1 MTSYSMLNDLL
12 MLPHGFRIQDLFDIL
27 IITTIIYGLLVWFRD
42 TASRFV
48 LGGISLIGI
57 VYILARQFQLYLTA
71 VVLQGFFA
79 IILFALVVI
88 FQEELRRFFER
99 IAIWGRL
106 HKKER
111 VSSHYEEAEIIA
123 QTVASLAKKRFGA
136 LIVLQAEDPLDRHV
150 TGGNTLEGILSQPL
164 LESIFDP
171 HSIGHDGAVIIEDG
185 RVTKFGCHLPLST
198 NAEKYGSL
206 GLRHTAALGL
216 TERSDAL
223 CVVVSEER
231 GTISIAHKER
241 LEVLKSAAELKMVLQ
256 RFYGEKMPGRKK
268 SKRIVG
274 WFRKNS
280 LEKGVAVFLAVLLWF
295 LFGYQRE
302 FVQRDFIVPI
312 EYRNLAAE
320 WVIEGPTV
328 TETKVLLKGPAQ
340 AFNLINPA
348 HMKVSVDLT
357 GIREGRQEIELS
369 AEMIKMPSSITVL
382 DISPKRIAVSASRL
396 HAKMATVEIR
406 TDGALASGLVL
417 QKIEAKPGTVHI
429 LVPRRLRAV
438 DIQIPT
444 ETIDLRRISASTT
457 LTPKLLPPT
466 EIYFEG
472 GKAPT
477 VEVVI
482 KVKSRSAVAR

>member
-1 MTSYSMLNDLL
+1 MLNDLL
-12 MLPHGFRIQDLFDIL
+12 MVPHGFRIQDLFDIL

-71 VVLQGFFA
+71 VVLQSFFA

-136 LIVLQAEDPLDRHV
+136 LIVLRAEDPLDRHL

-256 RFYGEKMPGRKK
+256 RFYGEKIPSRRK

-280 LEKGVAVFLAVLLWF
+280 LEKGVAVFLAILLWF

-312 EYRNLAAE
+312 EYRNLASE
-320 WVIEGPTV
+320 WVLEGPTV

-340 AFNLINPA
+340 AFSLINTA
-348 HMKVSVDLT
+348 HLKVSVDLA
-357 GIREGRQEIELS
+357 GIREGKQEVELS
-369 AEMIKMPSSITVL
+369 AEMIKTPSSITVL
-382 DISPKRIAVSASRL
+382 DINPKRIAVSASRL
-396 HAKMATVEIR
+396 HTKMATVEVR
-406 TDGALASGLVL
+406 TDGTPAAGIVL
-417 QKIEAKPGTVHI
+417 QKIEVKPVTIPI
-429 LVPRRLRAV
+429 LVPRRLRGV
-438 DIQIPT
+438 EIVVPT
-444 ETIDLRRISASTT
+444 ETIDLRRISKTTT

-466 EIYFEG
+466 EVYFEG
-472 GKAPT
+472 GKAPA

-482 KVKSRSAVAR
+482 RVKSRGAAAR

>member
-1 MTSYSMLNDLL
+1 MLNDLL
-12 MLPHGFRIQDLFDIL
+12 MVPHGFRIQDLFDIL

-71 VVLQGFFA
+71 VVLQSFFA

-136 LIVLQAEDPLDRHV
+136 LIVLRAEDPLDRHL

-256 RFYGEKMPGRKK
+256 RFYGEKIPSRKK

-274 WFRKNS
+274 WFKKNS
-280 LEKGVAVFLAVLLWF
+280 LEKGVAVFLAILLWF

-312 EYRNLAAE
+312 EYRNLASE
-320 WVIEGPTV
+320 WVLEGPTV

-348 HMKVSVDLT
+348 HLKVSLDLA
-357 GIREGRQEIELS
+357 GIREGKQEVELS
-369 AEMIKMPSSITVL
+369 AEMIKTPSSITVL
-382 DISPKRIAVSASRL
+382 DINPKRIAVSASRL
-396 HAKMATVEIR
+396 HTKMATVEVR
-406 TDGALASGLVL
+406 TDGTPAAGIVL
-417 QKIEAKPGTVHI
+417 QKIEVKPVTIPI
-429 LVPRRLRAV
+429 LVPRRLRGV
-438 DIQIPT
+438 EIVVPT
-444 ETIDLRRISASTT
+444 ETIDLRRISKTTT

-466 EIYFEG
+466 EVYFEG
-472 GKAPT
+472 GKAPV

-482 KVKSRSAVAR
+482 RVKARSAAAR

>member
-1 MTSYSMLNDLL
+1 MLSDIL
-12 MLPHGFRIQDLFDIL
+12 MVPHGFRIQDLFDIL

-71 VVLQGFFA
+71 VVLQSFFA

-111 VSSHYEEAEIIA
+111 ISSHYEEAEIIA

-136 LIVLQAEDPLDRHV
+136 LIVLRAEDPLDRHL

-231 GTISIAHKER
+231 GTISIANKER

-256 RFYGEKMPGRKK
+256 RFYGDKVPGRKK
-268 SKRIVG
+268 SKRIAG
-274 WFRKNS
+274 WFRKNT

-312 EYRNLAAE
+312 EYRNLASE
-320 WVIEGPTV
+320 WILEGPTV

-340 AFNLINPA
+340 AFNLLSPA
-348 HMKVSVDLT
+348 HLKMSVDLA
-357 GIREGRQEIELS
+357 GIREGKQEVELS
-369 AEMIKMPSSITVL
+369 AEMIKTPSSIAVL
-382 DISPKRIAVSASRL
+382 DINPKRIAVSASRL
-396 HAKMATVEIR
+396 HSRLAPVEVR
-406 TDGALASGLVL
+406 TEGTLAAGLIL
-417 QKIEAKPGTVHI
+417 QKIEVKPLTIPI
-429 LVPRRLRAV
+429 LVPRRLRGV
-438 DIQIPT
+438 DILVPT
-444 ETIDLRRISASTT
+444 ETIDLRRISKTTT
-457 LTPKLLPPT
+457 LTPRLMPPT
-466 EIYFEG
+466 EVYFEG
-472 GKAPT
+472 GKAPA

-482 KVKSRSAVAR
+482 RVKARSAAGR

>member
-1 MTSYSMLNDLL
+1 MI
-12 MLPHGFRIQDLFDIL
+12 PHGFRVQDLFDIL
-27 IITTIIYGLLVWFRD
+27 IIATIIYGLLVWFRD

-99 IAIWGRL
+99 IAVWGRF
-106 HKKER
+106 HKKDR

-123 QTVASLAKKRFGA
+123 QTAGSLARKRVGA
-136 LIVLQAEDPLDRHV
+136 LIVLRAEDPLDRHV
-150 TGGNTLEGILSQPL
+150 TGGNTLEGVLSQPL

-185 RVTKFGCHLPLST
+185 RVSKFGCHLPLSA
-198 NAEKYGSL
+198 NAERYGIL

-216 TERSDAL
+216 SERSDAL
-223 CVVVSEER
+223 CIVVSEER

-241 LEVLKSAAELKMVLQ
+241 LEVLKSAAELKVVLQ
-256 RFYGEKMPGRKK
+256 KFYGEQMPSRKK
-268 SKRIVG
+268 SKRVAG
-274 WFRKNS
+274 WFRKNT
-280 LEKGVAVFLAVLLWF
+280 LEKSIAVVLAVTLWF

-320 WVIEGPTV
+320 WVIEGPKI
-328 TETKVLLKGPAQ
+328 TETKVLLRGPAQ

-348 HMKVSVDLT
+348 HLKVSVDLA
-357 GIREGRQEIELS
+357 GIREGRQEIELT
-369 AEMIKMPSSITVL
+369 AEMIKTPSSIAVL
-382 DISPKRIAVSASRL
+382 DINPKRIALSASKL
-396 HAKMATVEIR
+396 HARMAPVEIR
-406 TDGALASGLVL
+406 TEGALATGLVL
-417 QKIEAKPGTVHI
+417 QKIEAKPVTVPV
-429 LVPRRLRAV
+429 LVPRRLRSA
-438 DIQIPT
+438 DILIPT
-444 ETIDLRRISASTT
+444 ETIDLRRISKTT
-457 LTPKLLPPT
+457 TITPKLLPPP
-466 EIYFEG
+466 EVYFDG
-472 GKAPT
+472 GKTPA
-477 VEVVI
+477 VEVIIRVR
-482 KVKSRSAVAR
+482 SRSAAAQ